1 MFGGAILIAM
11 WIAHLALFRGSGL
24 VAWLGIVIVVQNVV
38 SSLFNSHLFDFLHGW
53 LYVFGLGV
61 IGGMALHQARNKP
74 AGDAT

>member
-1 MFGGAILIAM
+1 M

-61 IGGMALHQARNKP
+61 IGGMALHQAARESP
-74 AGDAT
+74 ASDTT